1 MEMKASSDATIQ
13 EWSDDED
20 EKGAALRWRYT
31 VLGGLSLV
39 LGVVAWQ
46 VAALFTSKLFF
57 AGPWQTGEA
66 FVKLLRS
73 GELQPQLWVSGQE
86 FFYGFGLA
94 ALVGVPVGFAMAVSR
109 SVEAVADP
117 WTSILYATPRLA
129 LGPLLIVWL
138 GIGISSK
145 VVLVFLGAVF
155 PIVINTYAGAKNI
168 DAQMKLVAHAFG
180 ATRWQ
185 QFRSILVPG
194 ALPHVISGF
203 RIGAIQGILGVIVGE
218 FFGSRRGVGNM
229 IFAAA
234 ETFDTAKMFVG
245 IAIFAV
251 GGLIASFA
259 LRAVE
264 KWYAPWRQNVL
275 E

>member
-1 MEMKASSDATIQ
+1 METSSGTTIQ
-13 EWSDDED
+13 EWSDDE
-20 EKGAALRWRYT
+20 KGAARRWRYT
-31 VLGGLSLV
+31 ALGGLSLV

-46 VAALFTSKLFF
+46 VATRFTSKLFF
-57 AGPWQTGEA
+57 VGPWQTVEA
-66 FVKLLRS
+66 FVELLRS

-94 ALVGVPVGFAMAVSR
+94 ALAGVPAGFAMAVSR
-109 SVEAVADP
+109 GVEAVADP
-117 WTSILYATPRLA
+117 WASILYATPRLA

-155 PIVINTYAGAKNI
+155 PIVINTYAGAKNV
-168 DAQMKLVAHAFG
+168 DAQMRLVAHAFG

-185 QFRSILVPG
+185 QFRSILIPG
-194 ALPHVISGF
+194 ALPHIISGL

-218 FFGSRRGVGNM
+218 FFGSRGGVGNM

-259 LRAVE
+259 LKAVE
-264 KWYAPWRQNVL
+264 KWYAPWKQNVP